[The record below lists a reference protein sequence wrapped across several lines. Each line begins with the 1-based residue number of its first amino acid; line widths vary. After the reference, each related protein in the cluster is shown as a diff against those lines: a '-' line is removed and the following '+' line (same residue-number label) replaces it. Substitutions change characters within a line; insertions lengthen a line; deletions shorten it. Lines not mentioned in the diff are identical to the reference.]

1 MNRRDFV
8 KFLALVGAGAAALPE
23 QIAAFERYYEV
34 NTPLVDSGLVSVG
47 EVFLA
52 GMAQKS
58 LPMMF
63 NVTYLGEVK
72 LALGINAFGG
82 LCRWIAMPDQKI
94 VLPAREF
101 VWDIRGLDDGHSDI
115 TMSPFPLTG
124 HISYI
129 DQTAVRY
136 TRVITK
142 THGNLGE
149 PPGRPQAL
157 PTG

>member
-23 QIAAFERYYEV
+23 QVAAFERYYEV
-34 NTPLVDSGLVSVG
+34 NTPLVDSGLVSVD
-47 EVFLA
+47 EVFLT

-63 NVTYLGEVK
+63 TVTYLDEVK

-82 LCRWIAMPDQKI
+82 LCRWCAMPDQKI
-94 VLPAREF
+94 VLPAHEF
-101 VWDIRGLDDGHSDI
+101 VWDINWLIWPDG
-115 TMSPFPLTG
+115 FPLTG

-157 PTG
+157 PAG